1 MLYRRL
7 RYIGFAFLAI
17 ALVAMTR
24 PAQAADTANST
35 EMLKFYVGELKKYP
49 EDKDLRESVIKMAQS
64 LKPRPR
70 IPEEAERAVARG
82 NVYLKRAVDVAGY
95 KEAITEFQTAIMLA
109 PWLSDGYLGLSEA
122 QEKAGLY
129 ADAIQNLKF
138 HIMADPQAKGS
149 REIKK
154 KIYELEVYAEEA
166 KKAQKLAKTQP
177 APSSATPASATP
189 TPAPGA
195 PQAPSVPQV
204 AQVAVK
210 ATVPAPKGKLG
221 FAGSWFFKDTGP
233 RGGDISV
240 HAFTLSY
247 AAKDELTV
255 VPPKRSAESI
265 GTVSS
270 LEVSGN
276 KIKIAIIWELTNTPG
291 YWKTENYEL
300 VLSDDEKTLSGTY
313 HQKDSRLR
321 EFSEDRVY
329 VRQ

>member
-1 MLYRRL
+1 MLHRRL
-7 RYIGFAFLAI
+7 RYIGFVFLAI
-17 ALVAMTR
+17 AFIAMTR
-24 PAQAADTANST
+24 SAQAADTANSP
-35 EMLKFYVGELKKYP
+35 EMLKFYIGELKKYP
-49 EDKDLRESVIKMAQS
+49 EDRDLRESVIKMAQS

-70 IPEEAERAVARG
+70 VPEEAERALARG

-129 ADAIQNLKF
+129 TDAIQNLKF
-138 HIMADPQAKGS
+138 HMMADPQAKGS

-166 KKAQKLAKTQP
+166 KKAQKQAKAQP
-177 APSSATPASATP
+177 APSPATPASPAP
-189 TPAPGA
+189 TPAP
-195 PQAPSVPQV
+195 PV

-210 ATVPAPKGKLG
+210 ATVPAPKGKQQG

-276 KIKIAIIWELTNTPG
+276 KIKIAMIWELTNAPG
-291 YWKTENYEL
+291 YWKTEEYNL